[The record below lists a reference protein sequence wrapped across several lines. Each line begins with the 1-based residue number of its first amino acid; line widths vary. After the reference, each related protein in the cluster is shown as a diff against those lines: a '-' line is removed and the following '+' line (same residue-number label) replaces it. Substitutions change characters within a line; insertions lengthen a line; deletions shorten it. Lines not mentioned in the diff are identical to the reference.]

1 MASVATF
8 QFSGGMGRDERI
20 GFYTVKMETAGYGPD
35 TIVAIATPP
44 GRGGIGIVRLSGLL
58 SREIAERVI
67 RTGQPLEHAR
77 ARFADIV
84 EVEGDAARK
93 LDEALVTWFAGPAS
107 YTGEDVVEIAAHGSP
122 VVLDFLVRH
131 ALRHGARLAH
141 AGEFTER
148 AFLSGRIDLTQ
159 AEAVR
164 DLIEAQTLMQAR
176 TAAGQLGGALS
187 RRVAPFK
194 EQLLLLITTLE
205 AGVDFAEDDVDVMPA
220 VEIAERLRVI
230 ADGLAPIA
238 ASYQQG
244 RLVRDGLKLA
254 LVGRPNAGKSSLF
267 NRLVERD
274 RAIVTAMPGT
284 TRDPVTEVVA
294 MGGIPVELVDTAGL
308 RVSADEAEA
317 IGIEKT
323 NEAIAEADLV
333 LLVLDAAVCGRD
345 VRLEVEE
352 RALLQRLEGRK
363 TLVVVNKMDLLA
375 GDFSGP
381 EVDAAFVSALR
392 GTGILELRERILRM
406 MMESNPEEQTGVLT
420 SLRHYDAVSVTY
432 KAVAAAEGAVR
443 DGIPHEMVLLDL
455 YGALEGM
462 DRLTGVTAGDEVLNR
477 IFSTFCIG
485 K

>member
-1 MASVATF
+1 
-8 QFSGGMGRDERI
+8 MGTEAQVGRYVPE
-20 GFYTVKMETAGYGPD
+20 

-44 GRGGIGIVRLSGLL
+44 GRGGIGIVRLSGSL
-58 SREIAERVI
+58 SREIAEGVI
-67 RTGQPLEHAR
+67 RTSLPLEHAR
-77 ARFADIV
+77 ARFAEIV
-84 EVEGDAARK
+84 EVEGDAPRK

-122 VVLDFLVRH
+122 VVLDYLVRQ
-131 ALRHGARLAH
+131 ALSLGARLAH

-164 DLIEAQTLMQAR
+164 DLIDAQTLMQAR
-176 TAAGQLGGALS
+176 MAAGQLGGALS
-187 RRVAPFK
+187 RRVAPIK
-194 EQLLLLITTLE
+194 EQLLVLIATLE
-205 AGVDFAEDDVDVMPA
+205 AGVDFAEDDIDVLPA
-220 VEIAERLRVI
+220 REIVERLRVI
-230 ADGLAPIA
+230 ATGLSPIA

-284 TRDPVTEVVA
+284 TRDPVTEVVV

-308 RVSADEAEA
+308 RASMDEAEA

-323 NEAIAEADLV
+323 NEAIAEADVV
-333 LLVLDAAVCGRD
+333 LLVLDASSNGGSL
-345 VRLEVEE
+345 RLHEEE
-352 RALLQRLEGRK
+352 REILDRLKGRK
-363 TLVVVNKMDLLA
+363 TLAVMNKMDLLA
-375 GDFSGP
+375 DGADQAEP
-381 EVDAAFVSALR
+381 DVAFVSALQ
-392 GTGILELRERILRM
+392 GTGIAELRERILGLIV
-406 MMESNPEEQTGVLT
+406 EGNAEEQTGMLT
-420 SLRHYDAVSVTY
+420 SLRHYEAVSVTD
-432 KAVAAAEGAVR
+432 GAVGAAV
-443 DGIPHEMVLLDL
+443 DAVKAGIPHEMVLLDL
-455 YGALEGM
+455 YTALEGL
-462 DRLTGVTAGDEVLNR
+462 DRLTGATAPDEVLRR